1 MNQLLKTIDITR
13 NRDSF
18 VEVVSKI
25 SSHIHMITI
34 NSDLFFKPEE
44 NWKTYEELKEIKD
57 NVNIYEINSIH
68 GHDGFLIEFDQL
80 SKFLNPIFQTKELKK
95 VS

>member
-1 MNQLLKTIDITR
+1 MILLKDGG
-13 NRDSF
+13 SF
-18 VEVVSKI
+18 TEVVKGI

-44 NWKTYEELKEIKD
+44 NWKTYEELKKIKKK
-57 NVNIYEINSIH
+57 VSIYEIESIH
-68 GHDGFLIEFDQL
+68 GHDGFLIEFEQL
-80 SKFLNPIFQTKELKK
+80 SNFLSPIFQTKTLKK